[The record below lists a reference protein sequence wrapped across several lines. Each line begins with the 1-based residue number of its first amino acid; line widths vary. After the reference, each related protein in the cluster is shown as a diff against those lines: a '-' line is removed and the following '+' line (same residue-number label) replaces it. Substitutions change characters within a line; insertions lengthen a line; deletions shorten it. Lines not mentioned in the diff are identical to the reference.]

1 MKACRL
7 RILALLLLVVLPA
20 RAPAQ
25 ELVPPL
31 PVRKDAL
38 RPGWFFVG
46 VVPGTPKT
54 APIVVE
60 IRAGG
65 TSSPARRF
73 RSPDARAFDLCTMLR
88 TAGLASQPGA
98 LHLNVT
104 RGPGS
109 FAFTISYDG
118 KRCAGSPVPET
129 PSAARREPGPAL
141 EPLRL
146 GVSAAPAAP
155 TPPAEPADRVA
166 QVSPAPSPRAEP
178 PAPPERDPE
187 TVRVPDE
194 PVPVPTP
201 PTRTAEPAPARVPVG
216 EPVEPVE
223 PAVATA
229 PAVTPAERAAEPSPG
244 PAGRPAE
251 PAVTLAAPS
260 APVEPELSLGPP
272 AASAASSLSAS
283 QRGLTVSN
291 LEWMRVFL
299 ERNVKLKTQDYRVE
313 LRFRTPVNIEGIETA
328 AILKA
333 IAVVGRPKEFL
344 DVGSEHILDPP
355 EDPRAASWVSFSV
368 PESLAIE
375 TPAVNHLVFIRLRI
389 GELPDAVFETETG
402 IRRRKG
408 P

>member
-1 MKACRL
+1 MKTCRL
-7 RILALLLLVVLPA
+7 RILGLLVLGFLPG

-25 ELVPPL
+25 DVNAPL

-65 TSSPARRF
+65 SSSPARRF

-88 TAGLASQPGA
+88 TAGLASQAGA

-118 KRCAGSPVPET
+118 KRCAGALAPET
-129 PSAARREPGPAL
+129 PSAARREPAPAL

-155 TPPAEPADRVA
+155 APTEEPADRVA
-166 QVSPAPSPRAEP
+166 QVSPAPTPRAEP
-178 PAPPERDPE
+178 PTPPAREPE

-194 PVPVPTP
+194 PTP
-201 PTRTAEPAPARVPVG
+201 IPAPPG
-216 EPVEPVE
+216 GTVE
-223 PAVATA
+223 PAATRA
-229 PAVTPAERAAEPSPG
+229 PAFDPEEPSAAAAPAPTKPERAAEP
-244 PAGRPAE
+244 
-251 PAVTLAAPS
+251 AVTIAEAGAP
-260 APVEPELSLGPP
+260 AEPELSLGPS